1 MTTKDNKALS
11 RLIMYDKIKRFY
23 EEDHQS
29 IRWIA
34 KELNLNFKTVKKYLE
49 IDQRESE

>member
-1 MTTKDNKALS
+1 MTTKAYKALS

-34 KELNLNFKTVKKYLE
+34 GIGINIYLWN
-49 IDQRESE
+49 

>member
-1 MTTKDNKALS
+1 MTTKAYKALS

-34 KELNLNFKTVKKYLE
+34 RELNLNF
-49 IDQRESE
+49 REFNIKLYN